1 VAITSAQYTVGTTA
15 SVIVADTVAAE
26 EVHLHTS
33 GGLLY
38 VGDAGVTTANGLK
51 LDSGDKITFNTHTGP
66 MYAVTNTGTTTVYVA
81 VIDK

>member
-1 VAITSAQYTVGTTA
+1 MAISTAQYTITTTA
-15 SVIVADTVAAE
+15 SQIVADNVQAE

-38 VGDAGVTTANGLK
+38 VGGPDVTTANGLR
-51 LDSGDKITFNTHTGP
+51 LDSGDKITFNTHVGA
-66 MYAVTNTGTTTVYVA
+66 MYAVTNTGSTTVYIA

>member
-1 VAITSAQYTVGTTA
+1 MAITSAQFSIGTTA
-15 SVIVADTVAAE
+15 TLIVADSIAAE
-26 EVHLHTS
+26 EVHLHTA

-38 VGDAGVTTANGLK
+38 VGGADVTTSNGLR
-51 LDSGDKITFNTHTGP
+51 LDSGDKITFNTHNGP

>member
-1 VAITSAQYTVGTTA
+1 MAITSAQYTVTTTV
-15 SVIVADTVAAE
+15 SQIVADNVQAE

-38 VGDAGVTTANGLK
+38 VGGPDVTTANGLR
-51 LDSGDKITFNTHTGP
+51 LDSGDKITFNTHVGA
-66 MYAVTNTGTTTVYVA
+66 MYAVTKTGSTTVYVA

>member
-1 VAITSAQYTVGTTA
+1 MAITSAQYTVGTTA
-15 SVIVADTVAAE
+15 SIIVADTVAAE
-26 EVHLHTS
+26 EVHIHTA

-38 VGDAGVTTANGLK
+38 VGDAGVTTSNGLK

-81 VIDK
+81 VVEK

>member
-1 VAITSAQYTVGTTA
+1 VAITSAQFSIGTSATL
-15 SVIVADTVAAE
+15 IVADSIAAE

-38 VGDAGVTTANGLK
+38 VGDAGVTTSNGLK
-51 LDSGDKITFNTHTGP
+51 LDSGDKITFNTHIGP

-81 VIDK
+81 VIEK

>member
-1 VAITSAQYTVGTTA
+1 MAITTAQYAIGTSA
-15 SVIVADTVAAE
+15 AIIVADSIAAE

-38 VGDAGVTTANGLK
+38 VGDAGVTTANGLR
-51 LDSGDKITFNTHTGP
+51 LDSGDKITFNIHTGP

-81 VIDK
+81 VIEK

>member
-1 VAITSAQYTVGTTA
+1 MAISTAQYSIGTTA
-15 SVIVADTVAAE
+15 SQIVADTVAAE

-38 VGDAGVTTANGLK
+38 VGDAGVTTSNGLR
-51 LDSGDKITFNTHTGP
+51 LDSGDKITFNTHNGP

-81 VIDK
+81 VIEK

>member
-15 SVIVADTVAAE
+15 SVIVADSVAAE
-26 EVHLHTS
+26 EVHLHTT

-38 VGDAGVTTANGLK
+38 VGGPDVTTANGLR

-81 VIDK
+81 VIEK

>member
-1 VAITSAQYTVGTTA
+1 MAITSAQFSIGTSATL
-15 SVIVADTVAAE
+15 IVADSIAAE

-38 VGDAGVTTANGLK
+38 VGDAGVTTSNGLK
-51 LDSGDKITFNTHTGP
+51 LDSGDKITFNTHIGP

-81 VIDK
+81 VIEK

>member
-1 VAITSAQYTVGTTA
+1 MAITSAQFSIGTSATL
-15 SVIVADTVAAE
+15 IVADSIAAE

-38 VGDAGVTTANGLK
+38 VGDAGVTTSNGLK

-81 VIDK
+81 VIEK

>member
-1 VAITSAQYTVGTTA
+1 MAISTSQFTIGTTA
-15 SVIVADTVAAE
+15 TLIVADNVQAE

-38 VGDAGVTTANGLK
+38 VGDAGVTTSNGLR
-51 LDSGDKITFNTHTGP
+51 LDSGDKITFNTHNGP
-66 MYAVTNTGTTTVYVA
+66 MYAVTNTGTTTVYIA

>member
-1 VAITSAQYTVGTTA
+1 MAITSAQFSIGTTA
-15 SVIVADTVAAE
+15 TLIVADSIAAE
-26 EVHLHTS
+26 EVHLHTA

-38 VGDAGVTTANGLK
+38 VGDAGVTTSNGLR

>member
-1 VAITSAQYTVGTTA
+1 VAIASAQFSIGTTA
-15 SVIVADTVAAE
+15 TLIVADSVAAE

-38 VGDAGVTTANGLK
+38 VGGPDVTTANGLR
-51 LDSGDKITFNTHTGP
+51 LDSGDKITFNTHVGA

-81 VIDK
+81 VVDK

>member
-1 VAITSAQYTVGTTA
+1 MAITSAQYTITTTA
-15 SVIVADTVAAE
+15 SQIVADNVSAE

-38 VGDAGVTTANGLK
+38 VGGPDVTTANGLR
-51 LDSGDKITFNTHTGP
+51 LDSGDKITFNTHVGA
-66 MYAVTNTGTTTVYVA
+66 MYAVTNTGSTTVYIA

>member
-15 SVIVADTVAAE
+15 SVIVADSVAAE
-26 EVHLHTS
+26 EVHLHTT

-81 VIDK
+81 VIEK

>member
-1 VAITSAQYTVGTTA
+1 MAISTSQFTIGTTA
-15 SVIVADTVAAE
+15 TLIVADNVQAE

-38 VGDAGVTTANGLK
+38 IGDAGVTTSNGLR
-51 LDSGDKITFNTHTGP
+51 LDSGDKITFNTHVGA
-66 MYAVTNTGTTTVYVA
+66 MYAVTNTGSTTVYIA

>member
-1 VAITSAQYTVGTTA
+1 MAITSAQYTVGTTA
-15 SVIVADTVAAE
+15 SVIVADSVAAE
-26 EVHLHTS
+26 EVHLHTT

-81 VIDK
+81 VIEK

>member
-1 VAITSAQYTVGTTA
+1 MAITSAQYTVGTTA

>member
-1 VAITSAQYTVGTTA
+1 MAITSAQYSVGTTA
-15 SVIVADTVAAE
+15 SQIVADSVAAE

-33 GGLLY
+33 GGILY
-38 VGDAGVTTANGLK
+38 VGDAGVTTSNGLR

-81 VIDK
+81 VIEK

>member
-1 VAITSAQYTVGTTA
+1 MAITSAQYTVGTTA
-15 SVIVADTVAAE
+15 TLIVADNFQAE

-38 VGDAGVTTANGLK
+38 VGDATVTTSNGLR
-51 LDSGDKITFNTHTGP
+51 LDSGDKITFNTHNGP

-81 VIDK
+81 VVEK

>member
-1 VAITSAQYTVGTTA
+1 MAITSAQYTVGTTA

-26 EVHLHTS
+26 EVHLHTA

-66 MYAVTNTGTTTVYVA
+66 MYAVTNSGTTTVYVLI
-81 VIDK
+81 VEK

>member
-15 SVIVADTVAAE
+15 SIIVADSVAAE
-26 EVHLHTS
+26 EVHLHTT

-38 VGDAGVTTANGLK
+38 VGGPDVTTANGLR
-51 LDSGDKITFNTHTGP
+51 LDSGDKITFNTHVGA

-81 VIDK
+81 VVEQ